1 MTKPLI
7 VSGKQF
13 RVTITGE
20 IPPSLMNEDPQL
32 VTAALLGAIN
42 VSTAILS
49 YVLNVNCSLGESQP
63 AGPPP
68 TKH

>member
-1 MTKPLI
+1 MKKSAI
-7 VSGKQF
+7 VSGKNF

-20 IPPSLMNEDPQL
+20 VPPSLMSEDPQL
-32 VTAALLGAIN
+32 VTATLLGAIT

-49 YVLNVNCSLGESQP
+49 YVLNVNCSLGETQP

-68 TKH
+68 TQQ

>member
-1 MTKPLI
+1 MKKSPI

-20 IPPSLMNEDPQL
+20 IPPSLMSEDPQL

-49 YVLNVNCSLGESQP
+49 YVVNVNCSLGESQP

-68 TKH
+68 VKN